1 LNIQIFPSCLTGT
14 VAAPPSK
21 SVAHRAIICAALSK
35 KAVILRHIDFS
46 DDIRATIEA
55 VKTLGKEVRAEKD
68 IIHLRKDIISAKS
81 DNIMIDCHESGST
94 ARFIIPILAVLGKMS
109 TVTGRGKL
117 PERHFAPIIDLL
129 SAHGIVCSSSDTLPL
144 TLYGNLEGT
153 TFEICGDISSQFITG
168 LLLALPLLPH
178 DSEISL
184 TTHLESKP
192 YIDITLDVLKAF
204 GIEIMQDH
212 GRFIIKGN
220 STYHSNGYT
229 IEGDYSN
236 GAFFLAAAAISGHNI
251 TVCDL
256 SNTSVQGDRAI
267 VDLLAEFGTQMHIG
281 KDTVT
286 VQGGSLKGIEIDAE
300 DIPDLVPILAV
311 IASFAQGKTRI
322 YHVSRLR
329 IKESD
334 RLAAITD
341 GLNKMGA
348 DISVQEDEL
357 IINGR
362 EKLAGGCE
370 VSSYG
375 DHRIAMALSVAA
387 TCSENPVTILGAE
400 CINKSYPNFYQDF
413 NAIGGKTNVFNL
425 G

>member
-1 LNIQIFPSCLTGT
+1 
-14 VAAPPSK
+14 
-21 SVAHRAIICAALSK
+21 
-35 KAVILRHIDFS
+35 
-46 DDIRATIEA
+46 
-55 VKTLGKEVRAEKD
+55 
-68 IIHLRKDIISAKS
+68 
-81 DNIMIDCHESGST
+81 
-94 ARFIIPILAVLGKMS
+94 
-109 TVTGRGKL
+109 
-117 PERHFAPIIDLL
+117 
-129 SAHGIVCSSSDTLPL
+129 
-144 TLYGNLEGT
+144 
-153 TFEICGDISSQFITG
+153 
-168 LLLALPLLPH
+168 
-178 DSEISL
+178 
-184 TTHLESKP
+184 
-192 YIDITLDVLKAF
+192 
-204 GIEIMQDH
+204 MQDH